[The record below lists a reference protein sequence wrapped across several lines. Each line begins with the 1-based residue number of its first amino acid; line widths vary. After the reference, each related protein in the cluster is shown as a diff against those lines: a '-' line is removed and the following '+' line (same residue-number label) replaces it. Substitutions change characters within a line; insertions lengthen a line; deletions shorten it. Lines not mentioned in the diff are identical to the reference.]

1 MPELPEVEV
10 AARNLRRWTR
20 DRRVRHARIDPAA
33 RRILRPTG
41 TRGVAA
47 ALTGAAFTE
56 VRRTGKNLL
65 VSLAGAT
72 KRAGG
77 TTSAA
82 EPLGFWSHL
91 GMTGKWV
98 RRDAGAPRPRW
109 WRIELGLDDGARLFY
124 VDPRMFGRFRVVP
137 GARFDEVPE
146 LRDLGPDPL
155 VDGLDARALRA
166 RLGRLA
172 VPIKVVMLDQRLFAG
187 VGNIQANEALHRAAI
202 DPRRPARSLSAREL
216 SRLVRAVVESI
227 QFTLSTFAESGADG
241 GDADIGYVEEGD
253 VPNPFLVYGRAGE
266 PCPRCPARRHSVIER
281 IVQAQRATFFCRN
294 CQR

>member
-10 AARNLRRWTR
+10 AARNLRRWTHG
-20 DRRVRHARIDPAA
+20 RRVGQARIDPAA

-47 ALTGAAFTE
+47 ALAGTAFTD

-65 VSLAGAT
+65 VRLAGAPS
-72 KRAGG
+72 GSG
-77 TTSAA
+77 
-82 EPLGFWSHL
+82 PIGFWSHL

-98 RRDAGAPRPRW
+98 RRDARAPRPRW

-146 LRDLGPDPL
+146 LRGLGPDPL
-155 VDGLDARALRA
+155 VDGLDARSLRA

-172 VPIKVVMLDQRLFAG
+172 VPIKVAMLDQRLFAG

-202 DPRRPARSLSAREL
+202 DPRRPARSLSAREV
-216 SRLVRAVVESI
+216 SRLVRAVLASI

-266 PCPRCPARRHSVIER
+266 PCPRCPARRRSVIER

>member
-1 MPELPEVEV
+1 VPELPEVEV
-10 AARNLRRWTR
+10 AARNLQRWTR
-20 DRRVRHARIDPAA
+20 GRRVRHARIDSAA

-47 ALTGAAFTE
+47 ALTGAAFTD

-65 VSLAGAT
+65 VSLDGAP
-72 KRAGG
+72 KRARGMMSEAG
-77 TTSAA
+77 SV
-82 EPLGFWSHL
+82 GFWSHL

-109 WRIELGLDDGARLFY
+109 WRIELGLDDGTRLFY
-124 VDPRMFGRFRVVP
+124 VDPRMFGRFRMVP

-146 LRDLGPDPL
+146 LRGLGPDPL
-155 VDGLDARALRA
+155 VDGLDARALQV

-172 VPIKVVMLDQRLFAG
+172 VAVKVVMLDQRLFAG

-202 DPRRPARSLSAREL
+202 DPRRPARSLTAREV
-216 SRLVRAVVESI
+216 SRLVRAVLASI

-241 GDADIGYVEEGD
+241 GGADIGYVEEGD

-266 PCPRCPARRHSVIER
+266 PCPRCPARRRSVIER